1 MEIRQA
7 AVLEEEE
14 MDPEP
19 VIMAQLDHV
28 ECLEASEATTVNRV
42 APKTAK
48 TTTTT
53 TTANEVAVATTAAK
67 MEMMT
72 PQ

>member
-14 MDPEP
+14 IDPEP
-19 VIMAQLDHV
+19 VMMAQLDLV
-28 ECLEASEATTVNRV
+28 VCPEASEATAVNRV

-53 TTANEVAVATTAAK
+53 ANEVAVATTTAK
-67 MEMMT
+67 MEMM
-72 PQ
+72 